1 MKKTFAALSIL
12 SLLTACGPEAR
23 PALKTPNS
31 AELSAFMPN
40 PSAARVYFALGKWH
54 QHHMLT
60 DTAVDHAFRGKI
72 IIDGKE
78 VSDLGAKEFV
88 SFDLKAGHHEI
99 SLQSINDNPST
110 VKPKPLNLNLSNNT
124 VRVFTLELFDEKS
137 SGTDLLMGFGAIGG
151 ALAGS
156 MAELHT
162 EIMPSESTD
171 ILAGRTLVYYKKL

>member
-1 MKKTFAALSIL
+1 MKKTFVILSIL
-12 SLLTACGPEAR
+12 MLLTACGPEAR
-23 PALKTPNS
+23 PALTTSNS
-31 AELSAFMPN
+31 AELSAFVPN
-40 PSAARVYFALGKWH
+40 PSVARVYFALGKWH

-60 DTAVDHAFRGKI
+60 DTAVDHSFRGKI

-78 VSDLGAKEFV
+78 FADIGAKEIV
-88 SFDLKAGHHEI
+88 AADLKAGHHEM
-99 SLQSINDNPST
+99 SWLSINDNPTT
-110 VKPKPLNLNLSNNT
+110 VKPKTINVSLSNNT

-162 EIMPSESTD
+162 EITPSESTD
-171 ILAGRTLVYYKKL
+171 ILTGRTLVYYKKL